1 MSRLRPAGRLLII
14 VGLAGGCR
22 TVGPPPDMTPITEAA
37 AVAPTAPGR
46 FDLRWL
52 SASTDTMIMTRA
64 GEAQPVATSSSPARI
79 VVGMTIESV
88 RHTREHGGRRL
99 LEVSFEERDTLST
112 VTSTITQVDA
122 LSLVPVRQ
130 RATLPDGRVATLIYA
145 GGAIDGIDSV
155 PGSPVRFFTAPVPDS
170 AYTSG
175 AIDLVLR
182 ALPLTDGYR
191 TTVPFYFPAD
201 QILESL
207 PVRVAGQERISTR
220 AGRVADCWLVA
231 VEFPDGVTE
240 HFWIDQRSH
249 ALLRILAH
257 DGPMSLIRYDR

>member
-1 MSRLRPAGRLLII
+1 MYRLRPAGRLLTI
-14 VGLAGGCR
+14 VGLVGGCR
-22 TVGPPPDMTPITEAA
+22 TMAPPPDTTPTTAVAA
-37 AVAPTAPGR
+37 ALTTPGR
-46 FDLRWL
+46 FDPRWV
-52 SASTDTMIMTRA
+52 SPSTDTMIMTRA
-64 GEAQPVATSSSPARI
+64 GDAQPVATFSSPVRI

-88 RHTREHGGRRL
+88 RQTRDHGGRRL

-112 VTSTITQVDA
+112 VASTVTQVDA
-122 LSLVPVRQ
+122 LSLMPVRQ
-130 RATLPDGRVATLIYA
+130 RATLSDGRVATLLYA
-145 GGAIDGIDSV
+145 DGAIAGIDSV
-155 PGSPVRFFTAPVPDS
+155 PGLPVRFFTAPVPDS
-170 AYTSG
+170 TYTSG

-182 ALPLTDGYR
+182 SLPLSDGYR

-201 QILESL
+201 QLVESL
-207 PVRVAGQERISTR
+207 PIRVAGQERISTR

-231 VEFPDGVTE
+231 VEFPDDVTE